1 MGIRFYCEIDG
12 FQDNWIEVG
21 TVWTRKD
28 EKQLLGVF
36 DLDPYF
42 DLMHTK
48 AEACHIVLPDG
59 TIVNDVS
66 ELSEEGLGD
75 DIDLRLW
82 GFIVGVLFS
91 VREHLRSLGNLS
103 ARLSSSGAG
112 KAQTPAKK

>member
-12 FQDNWIEVG
+12 FQDSWIDVS

-42 DLMHTK
+42 DLMQAK
-48 AEACHIVLPDG
+48 AEACHIVLPNG
-59 TIVNDVS
+59 TVVSDVS
-66 ELSEEGLGD
+66 ELTEGGLGD
-75 DIDLRLW
+75 EIDLRLW
-82 GFIVGVLFS
+82 GFIVGVLFR

-103 ARLSSSGAG
+103 ARLSLNGADQ
-112 KAQTPAKK
+112 AQTPA

>member
-28 EKQLLGVF
+28 EKQLMGVF

-42 DLMHTK
+42 GLMQK
-48 AEACHIVLPDG
+48 LGEACHIILPDG
-59 TIVNDVS
+59 TVVS
-66 ELSEEGLGD
+66 EVSGLTEEGLGD

-82 GFIVGVLFS
+82 GFIVGVLFRA
-91 VREHLRSLGNLS
+91 REHLRSLGNLS
-103 ARLSSSGAG
+103 ARLSSNGADLP
-112 KAQTPAKK
+112 PASA